1 MKRNDSSRETQD
13 IYELRKSNDFLYIT
27 LESTANCQKFLL
39 EGLCAR
45 FCISASSFSL
55 IRHLVGSMTAAF
67 IACKWHT
74 EKHGTDSLLV
84 ES

>member
-1 MKRNDSSRETQD
+1 M
-13 IYELRKSNDFLYIT
+13 YELRKSNDFLDLT
-27 LESTANCQKFLL
+27 LESKANCQKFLF
-39 EGLCAR
+39 EGLCAS
-45 FCISASSFSL
+45 FSINASSFSL
-55 IRHLVGSMTAAF
+55 IRDLAGSMTAAF

>member
-1 MKRNDSSRETQD
+1 M
-13 IYELRKSNDFLYIT
+13 YELRKSNDFLYLT
-27 LESTANCQKFLL
+27 LESKANCQKFLF
-39 EGLCAR
+39 EGLCAS
-45 FCISASSFSL
+45 FSINASFSL
-55 IRHLVGSMTAAF
+55 IKDLGGSMTAAF